1 MSNQPYPAILDRDR
15 NFYWKQGAIVN
26 GTRLIAMSSIICTK
40 PFEVVE
46 MILFVLL
53 AITYLYRIIYIVH
66 GYKSKLNAILLNFNN
81 HYSKEQSDALT
92 RNFIWMIEGAMSP
105 LSIYMDLLML
115 VLYLL
120 SKLIHVIYTESVI
133 NTQKNPNLQLTESS
147 TNVANKDDAFYK
159 FQFNTKRL
167 NAASKSY
174 NPSLMLDN
182 KETIQ
187 VDMYRPNGFITIF
200 SICLTL
206 HLIIFAFFIFVVIC
220 KRRKDILNLIKWGGN
235 QSKHKKETFKNTK
248 RNRIVN
254 KVKRKVNELLEN
266 DSQAKFKELIDL
278 ELFDD
283 KEDEAEYDSDNGKK
297 KGGKLLNMLGEDVT
311 KLSKRDGIIALMLG
325 ENVFYGF
332 GTLILIK
339 IIDII
344 GSLTSGYA
352 AGTNYLHAEFIIV
365 VVLSIILCL
374 LVMYTFIDIFLMGA
388 RDLIYPY
395 LIFLIIP
402 IGIIIEL
409 TPNHINRIYIDVMC
423 GFIIALE
430 IFVSLPL
437 HYWKT
442 TSEFIR
448 RYKKVTTSDAKKWN
462 IQNETP
468 LRDSENNQDMEL

>member
-1 MSNQPYPAILDRDR
+1 M
-15 NFYWKQGAIVN
+15 
-26 GTRLIAMSSIICTK
+26 
-40 PFEVVE
+40 
-46 MILFVLL
+46 
-53 AITYLYRIIYIVH
+53 
-66 GYKSKLNAILLNFNN
+66 
-81 HYSKEQSDALT
+81 
-92 RNFIWMIEGAMSP
+92 
-105 LSIYMDLLML
+105 
-115 VLYLL
+115 
-120 SKLIHVIYTESVI
+120 
-133 NTQKNPNLQLTESS
+133 
-147 TNVANKDDAFYK
+147 
-159 FQFNTKRL
+159 
-167 NAASKSY
+167 
-174 NPSLMLDN
+174 
-182 KETIQ
+182 
-187 VDMYRPNGFITIF
+187 
-200 SICLTL
+200 
-206 HLIIFAFFIFVVIC
+206 
-220 KRRKDILNLIKWGGN
+220 
-235 QSKHKKETFKNTK
+235 
-248 RNRIVN
+248 
-254 KVKRKVNELLEN
+254 KRKVNELLEN